1 MVLLAILLLFIIV
14 PVVEIWLILEVAEL
28 LGGSM
33 AAAQQLEAARQ
44 RAEVIALLADVS
56 RAMLAEDELD
66 AMLQRLDDELHRCFQ
81 LSLSTL
87 CLRDDG
93 AVLRA
98 SGHDLEELGRMRC

>member
-1 MVLLAILLLFIIV
+1 MTNNTANQVPPRILRRQTLAL
-14 PVVEIWLILEVAEL
+14 VAEL

-56 RAMLAEDELD
+56 RAMLAEDDLD
-66 AMLQRLDDELHRCFQ
+66 AMLQRLVDELHRCFQ

-87 CLRDDG
+87 CLRDDEERLR
-93 AVLRA
+93 LRA
-98 SGHDLEELGRMRC
+98 FAGHSL